1 MQPVGVVLLNM
12 GGPDS
17 ITAIKPFLL
26 NLFYDPDILPIPFAR
41 LLQKPVARMIVAKR
55 LQSVIANY
63 EAIGGHSPILEYTRK
78 QGEGVVQALTQRGVS
93 ARCFLAMRYWH
104 PNSAEAIA
112 AIQKAG
118 VNRVVLFTLYPQY
131 SSATTGSSVKE
142 FLRVARQN
150 NLDWKISTVEAWPTH
165 PAYITA
171 LVTRLR
177 AALRAKPEGKTK
189 VLFSAHSLPKALID
203 RGDPYL
209 AQIKKTMAAVLSHF
223 SPPLDADLSFQ
234 SRTGPVKWLTP
245 STDKKLEELAE
256 TSYQNVLVVPVSFVS
271 DHIETLYEIDLLYGA
286 LAKKLGFKKFWRIES
301 LNFAPD
307 FTDSLGQ
314 IIFDHLQGGR
324 TRFDD

>member
-1 MQPVGVVLLNM
+1 MQPVGVVLLNL

-55 LQSVIANY
+55 LKSVIANY

-112 AIQKAG
+112 AIQEAG

-165 PAYITA
+165 PAYIAA
-171 LVTRLR
+171 LVSRLR
-177 AALRAKPEGKTK
+177 AAQKERPEGKTK
-189 VLFSAHSLPKALID
+189 ILFSAHSLPKALID

-209 AQIKKTMAAVLSHF
+209 TEIQRTMASVLAHF
-223 SPPLDADLSFQ
+223 SPALDADLSFQ

-245 STDKKLEELAE
+245 STDEKLEELARQGYE
-256 TSYQNVLVVPVSFVS
+256 NVLVVPISFVS
-271 DHIETLYEIDLLYGA
+271 DHIETLYEIDLLYGER
-286 LAKKLGFKKFWRIES
+286 AKKLGFKKFWRTRS
-301 LNFAPD
+301 LNFDSD
-307 FTDSLGQ
+307 FTDALGQ
-314 IIFDHLQGGR
+314 IVFDHLQSGR
-324 TRFDD
+324 RRFDD